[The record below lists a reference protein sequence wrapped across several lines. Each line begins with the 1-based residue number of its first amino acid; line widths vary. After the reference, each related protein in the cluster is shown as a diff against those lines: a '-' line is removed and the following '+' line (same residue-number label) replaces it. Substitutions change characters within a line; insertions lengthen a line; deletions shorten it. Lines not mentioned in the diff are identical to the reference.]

1 MPIPNINGIKDKLID
16 YSEDVMASI
25 LEIEAQDKAKV
36 LVTGI
41 EVIL

>member
-16 YSEDVMASI
+16 YSEDVI